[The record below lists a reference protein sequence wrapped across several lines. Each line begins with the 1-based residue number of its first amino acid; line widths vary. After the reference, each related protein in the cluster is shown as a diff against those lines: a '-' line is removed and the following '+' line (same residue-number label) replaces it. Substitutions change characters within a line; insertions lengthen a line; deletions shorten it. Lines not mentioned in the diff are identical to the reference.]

1 MKRSFMKQGRVK
13 RLLTTRKEPHT
24 LAGAYAMDALGEPDR
39 VRFERHL
46 TGCDA
51 CAAEVT
57 ELRETTARLGSA
69 IAVAPPPAMKARVLA
84 AAARTS
90 QHVPGGLSRAPAR
103 TRRRTLVLMPALA
116 GAAALIAVAIVFGL
130 ANSDANQRLD
140 QAQQRSQVMAAVLT
154 AHDATMMSGQVTG
167 GGHATIVMSQDMDA
181 LVFSAAG
188 LPAGGYE
195 LWLVGPDG
203 DRAAGPVDVSA
214 HGMAGPMVA
223 GGLRRGDHLRLVA
236 EPAGGTVL
244 DVPL

>member
-1 MKRSFMKQGRVK
+1 MQRNRMK
-13 RLLTTRKEPHT
+13 RLLTNRKEPHT
-24 LAGAYAMDALGEPDR
+24 LAGAYAMDALDDPDR
-39 VRFERHL
+39 ARFERHL

-57 ELRETTARLGSA
+57 GLRETTARLGSA
-69 IAVAPPPAMKARVLA
+69 TAVAPPPAMKARVLA

-90 QHVPGGLSRAPAR
+90 QHVPPVQVR
-103 TRRRTLVLMPALA
+103 TRRRAMVLMPAVA
-116 GAAALIAVAIVFGL
+116 AAAALIAVAIVFGL
-130 ANSDANQRLD
+130 ANSDANRRLD
-140 QAQQRSQVMAAVLT
+140 QAQQRSQAMAAVLT

-203 DRAAGPVDVSA
+203 DRAAGPVDVSV
-214 HGMAGPMVA
+214 HGMGGPMVA
-223 GGLRRGDHLRLVA
+223 GGLRPGDHLRLVA

-244 DVPL
+244 DVRL